1 MLERV
6 RTPALMRAVPHYES
20 WSVHLAAVRN
30 EPTLQHDISHV
41 GQSVCDRGRPQNVL
55 SANVYEAFVTVE
67 CYDLR
72 RHAAP
77 ERDRQEQTSRC
88 ARHGTVLEARV
99 GSPRQQWHRGH
110 DHEKTD
116 EPRSHRSMSRNE
128 NVRRRTVDPH
138 RTIETMY
145 ERQRYR
151 VC

>member
-1 MLERV
+1 
-6 RTPALMRAVPHYES
+6 MRAVPHYES

-41 GQSVCDRGRPQNVL
+41 SQSVCDRGRAQNVL

-67 CYDLR
+67 CHDLC

-77 ERDRQEQTSRC
+77 EGDRQDQTGC
-88 ARHGTVLEARV
+88 CDRHGTELEARV
-99 GSPRQQWHRGH
+99 GRPRQQWHRGH
-110 DHEKTD
+110 DHEKAD
-116 EPRSHRSMSRNE
+116 KPRPHCSMPRNQK
-128 NVRRRTVDPH
+128 VRRPTVDPH

-145 ERQRYR
+145 ERQRYC